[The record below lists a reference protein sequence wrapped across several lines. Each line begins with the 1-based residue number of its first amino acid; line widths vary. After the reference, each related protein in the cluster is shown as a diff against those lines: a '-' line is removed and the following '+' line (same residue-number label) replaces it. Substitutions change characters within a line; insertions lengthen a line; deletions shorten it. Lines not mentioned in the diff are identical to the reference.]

1 MTTTMA
7 MVMTQTLLHYLVL
20 GPFKLKT
27 LAMNAAGGSKGSA
40 YHQLSRGK
48 ARSSNLFL
56 PKRPL
61 QNEEYA
67 W

>member
-1 MTTTMA
+1 MMTTTMA
-7 MVMTQTLLHYLVL
+7 MVMTQILHYSVL
-20 GPFKLKT
+20 GPFKFKS
-27 LAMNAAGGSKGSA
+27 LAMDAAGGSKGSA

-48 ARSSNLFL
+48 ALSSNLFL